1 MKWKFNAGKDISAT
15 PAIYKGTL
23 YFPSW
28 NGYLYAVKAAD
39 GSLVWKRNLK
49 KLTGIDDAGLI
60 ANVTTTAARATPAI
74 AGDDHD
80 MLIIGLTGPAYIIAV
95 TRITGRLLWSTK
107 LDNHPYAVITMSGTY
122 HDG

>member
-49 KLTGIDDAGLI
+49 KLTGIDDPGLI

-80 MLIIGLTGPAYIIAV
+80 MLIIGLTGPAYVIAV